1 MYSTR
6 VIQKCLEPTFEETCA
21 ILITPEHIKANESLS
36 LQLWDSDRFS
46 ADDLLGKVEVD
57 VNDLLRKAKNG
68 EMEMEE
74 RSDDLVGFDSEK
86 PEPGKLFW
94 SGKLREEVINLV
106 GFYKKRKF
114 NMDLKTDGSD
124 PRVPKDLSDHDIME
138 DKKRKT
144 DTKNEAASVFVPP
157 DPDYPSGILSIQI
170 HQANNVE
177 IQDVKGT
184 YGSQQKWQPGQ
195 TNTDGTPRPNPTP

>member
-1 MYSTR
+1 MDISRIINGDNINRGTSLFPLILDTKAIGVIYIIIHRAHGLKKADNNGKSDPYITVALSKYAKPMYSTR
-6 VIQKCLEPTFEETCA
+6 IIQKCLEPTFEETCA
-21 ILITPEHIKANESLS
+21 ILITPEHIKANESLR

-94 SGKLREEVINLV
+94 SGKLREKVIDLV
-106 GFYKKRKF
+106 MVYFPRT
-114 NMDLKTDGSD
+114 MDCLI
-124 PRVPKDLSDHDIME
+124 L
-138 DKKRKT
+138 
-144 DTKNEAASVFVPP
+144 
-157 DPDYPSGILSIQI
+157 YSGL
-170 HQANNVE
+170 V
-177 IQDVKGT
+177 
-184 YGSQQKWQPGQ
+184 YY
-195 TNTDGTPRPNPTP
+195 